1 MALPID
7 GYALVNKVNQQRIT
21 ASFGREGGYFFICE
35 RAAINSPVMPIITR
49 EKEKRFSYV
58 TNCIHK
64 HPLARA
70 KSVTAYR
77 VGSATD
83 ALYPSVPSLSTFK
96 LYMLVN
102 FWRLFGVYLVFILV
116 LWGAR
121 S

>member
-1 MALPID
+1 
-7 GYALVNKVNQQRIT
+7 
-21 ASFGREGGYFFICE
+21 
-35 RAAINSPVMPIITR
+35 MPIITR

-77 VGSATD
+77 IGSATD

-96 LYMLVN
+96 LYTLVN
-102 FWRLFGVYLVFILV
+102 FWCLFGVYLVFILV

-121 S
+121 SWKLVKGVSSENGLKSTFLKHCETK

>member
-1 MALPID
+1 
-7 GYALVNKVNQQRIT
+7 
-21 ASFGREGGYFFICE
+21 
-35 RAAINSPVMPIITR
+35 MPIITI

-70 KSVTAYR
+70 KSITAYR

-96 LYMLVN
+96 LYTLVN
-102 FWRLFGVYLVFILV
+102 FWCLFGVYFSALGCTLVE
-116 LWGAR
+116 AR
-121 S
+121 ERRIVRKWLKINVFETL

>member
-1 MALPID
+1 
-7 GYALVNKVNQQRIT
+7 
-21 ASFGREGGYFFICE
+21 
-35 RAAINSPVMPIITR
+35 MPIITR

-77 VGSATD
+77 IGSATD

-96 LYMLVN
+96 LYTLVN
-102 FWRLFGVYLVFILV
+102 FWCLFGVYFSALGCTLVK
-116 LWGAR
+116 AR
-121 S
+121 ERRIVRKWLKINVFETL